1 MSDRAQYAVFVAVH
15 AVATGS
21 PRPIKSI
28 CRLYREGEHE
38 SESIWQT
45 LREDIL
51 NIAQTTGGPM
61 KVDVLTSGGRVGRS
75 WSLDVVWGIDAT
87 GAATFSL
94 R

>member
-15 AVATGS
+15 AVQTGS
-21 PRPIKSI
+21 PRPIKSVF
-28 CRLYREGEHE
+28 RLYREGEPE

-51 NIAQTTGGPM
+51 NLAQTTGGTM
-61 KVDVLTSGGRVGRS
+61 KVDVLTSGWRVRRS
-75 WSLDVVWGIDAT
+75 WSLDVVWGDDAT
-87 GAATFSL
+87 GAATCSL

>member
-1 MSDRAQYAVFVAVH
+1 MSDRVQFAVFVAVH

-21 PRPIKSI
+21 PRPIKSMS
-28 CRLYREGEHE
+28 RLYREGEPE

-51 NIAQTTGGPM
+51 DIAQTTGGPM
-61 KVDVLTSGGRVGRS
+61 KVDVLTSGGRAGRS
-75 WSLDVVWGIDAT
+75 WSLDVVWDVDAT
-87 GAATFSL
+87 GAATCSL